1 MMLHVILYATSAVQ
15 VGTQMLEL
23 DCHITQD
30 GEVVVC
36 HDEDLSRLTGEPK
49 LVHETLY
56 KVCRNR
62 HARLQRSWLVCMSVN
77 EEISPWRRDK
87 HLLC

>member
-1 MMLHVILYATSAVQ
+1 MIQSFVLCVISAVE

-36 HDEDLSRLTGEPK
+36 HDEDLCRLTGESK
-49 LVHETLY
+49 LVHDTLY
-56 KVCRNR
+56 KVCRAGCVKPLPR
-62 HARLQRSWLVCMSVN
+62 
-77 EEISPWRRDK
+77 
-87 HLLC
+87 